1 MLLKRALVTF
11 TLGPLTLFLI
21 YLGDWFYFIPFAALM
36 IVATVEYSQ
45 LMGKYGWRA
54 PIWLLIPAAFAQ
66 WILPPSVQNYL
77 FDGMSLNVDGLA
89 AALLVSLLAA
99 LFYALWL
106 YERESDANAP
116 GAWLAMIGGI
126 ILLGWLGSHFF
137 RVRGLPNMAAQWTA
151 LAMLGTWIADS
162 AAYVVGKS
170 VGRHKLAPRLSPNKT
185 VEGYVGGILIGTLAT
200 VLIGLLLRLP
210 WEQALALGLLVTAI
224 SPAGDLGISLL
235 KRTAGVKD
243 SGNILPGH
251 GGALDRTD
259 SLVWSVAM
267 AYYLVLFWPS

>member
-1 MLLKRALVTF
+1 MLLKRALVAL

-21 YLGDWFYFIPFAALM
+21 YLGGWFYFLPFAALL
-36 IVATVEYSQ
+36 IIATIEYAQ
-45 LMGKYGWRA
+45 LMGKLGW
-54 PIWLLIPAAFAQ
+54 PTPLWLLIPVACAQ
-66 WILPPSVQNYL
+66 WILPLSVQSYL
-77 FDGMSLNVDGLA
+77 FDDLRLNANALA
-89 AALLVSLLAA
+89 VALLIGLLVA

-106 YERESDANAP
+106 YERRTEVNAP

-126 ILLGWLGSHFF
+126 MLMGWLGSHFF
-137 RVRGLPNMAAQWTA
+137 RVRGLPHMAAQWTA

-170 VGRHKLAPRLSPNKT
+170 MGRHKLAPRLSPNKT
-185 VEGYVGGILIGTLAT
+185 IEGYVGGILIGTLST
-200 VLIGLLLRLP
+200 VLIAALLKVP
-210 WEQALALGLLVTAI
+210 IGQALVLGLLVSAI

-235 KRTAGVKD
+235 KRTVGVKD

-267 AYYLVLFWPS
+267 AYYLVLFWPG

>member
-1 MLLKRALVTF
+1 
-11 TLGPLTLFLI
+11 
-21 YLGDWFYFIPFAALM
+21 
-36 IVATVEYSQ
+36 
-45 LMGKYGWRA
+45 MGKYGWPA
-54 PIWLLIPAAFAQ
+54 PLWLLIPAAFAQ
-66 WILPPSVQNYL
+66 WILPQSVQNYL
-77 FDGMSLNVDGLA
+77 FGGPALSADVLA
-89 AALLVSLLAA
+89 AALLISLLAA

-106 YERESDANAP
+106 YERRIGANAP
-116 GAWLAMIGGI
+116 GAWLAVIGGI
-126 ILLGWLGSHFF
+126 MLMGWLGSHFF

-170 VGRHKLAPRLSPNKT
+170 MGRHKLAPRLSPNKT
-185 VEGYVGGILIGTLAT
+185 VEGYVGGILVGTLST
-200 VLIGLLLRLP
+200 VLIGLFLKLP
-210 WEQALALGLLVTAI
+210 PGQALVLGLLVTAI

-235 KRTAGVKD
+235 KRTVGVKD

-267 AYYLVLFWPS
+267 AYYLVLFWPG

>member
-11 TLGPLTLFLI
+11 TLGPLTLILI
-21 YLGDWFYFIPFAALM
+21 YLGDWYYFLPFAALL
-36 IVATVEYSQ
+36 IVATIEYSQ
-45 LMGKYGWRA
+45 LMGKLGWPA
-54 PIWLLIPAAFAQ
+54 PVWLLIPAAFAQ
-66 WILPPSVQNYL
+66 WILPPSVQSYL
-77 FDGMSLNVDGLA
+77 FDGLKFSADVLL
-89 AALLVSLLAA
+89 AALLTSLLAA

-106 YERESDANAP
+106 YERRVAVNAP
-116 GAWLAMIGGI
+116 GAWLAVMGGI
-126 ILLGWLGSHFF
+126 MLTGWLGSHFF

-162 AAYVVGKS
+162 AAYIVGKS
-170 VGRHKLAPRLSPNKT
+170 MGSRKLAPRLSPNKT
-185 VEGYVGGILIGTLAT
+185 IEGYVGGILVGTLAT
-200 VLIGLLLRLP
+200 VLIGLLLKLP
-210 WEQALALGLLVTAI
+210 PLQTFVLGLLVTVI

-235 KRTAGVKD
+235 KRTVGVKD

-267 AYYLVLFWPS
+267 AYYLVLFWPQ